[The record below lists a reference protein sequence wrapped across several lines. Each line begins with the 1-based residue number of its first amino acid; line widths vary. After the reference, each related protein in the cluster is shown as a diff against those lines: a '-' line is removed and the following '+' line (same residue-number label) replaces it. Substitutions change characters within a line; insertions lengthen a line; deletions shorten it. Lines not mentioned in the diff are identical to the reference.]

1 MFIAYNVNKSIER
14 REKLMAQGTDKEP
27 LKHVV
32 ARVPRDVHKALI
44 VYTKIHDTNI
54 QAVMIDLLEQYLR
67 ERGALPGQTPQSE
80 RLAQSA

>member
-1 MFIAYNVNKSIER
+1 MYTQNKPSEA
-14 REKLMAQGTDKEP
+14 KGASMANNEP

-32 ARVPRDVHKALI
+32 TRVPRDVHKALM
-44 VYTKIHDTNI
+44 VYTKVHDTNI
-54 QAVMIDLLEQYLR
+54 QAVMADLIDQYLR